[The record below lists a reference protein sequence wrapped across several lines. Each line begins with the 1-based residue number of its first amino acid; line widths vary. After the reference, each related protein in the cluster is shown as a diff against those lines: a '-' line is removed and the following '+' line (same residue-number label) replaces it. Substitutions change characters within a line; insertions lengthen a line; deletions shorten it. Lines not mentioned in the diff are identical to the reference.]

1 MSKRATKGVPGTF
14 QQPVFCSPSA
24 QDFPA
29 DGILYPVA
37 RPAAWLQGGFRGQE
51 FRIKADLHAA
61 ATLRNHPSASTSDVA
76 RATTD
81 RFPDS
86 PRGKRMRICFS
97 LSLSLSLFASINSI
111 RQPGTVHDSSR
122 VMHMQSDCKILFSST
137 LCRVKKYHAFFFSI
151 RLRFHVFA
159 CKQRPDTRPGE
170 CLTREWNARG
180 ISALARADGG
190 GKKKFVYREGLI
202 GGVEFFRRD
211 SFASYRL
218 GKIVSIDGTAISGH
232 STLFPRNSCE
242 NSFVIRRPAY

>member
-1 MSKRATKGVPGTF
+1 MRRDDAFHGDPLPFHQGGTSENVDKVSKRATKGVPGTF
-14 QQPVFCSPSA
+14 EQPVFCSPSA

-97 LSLSLSLFASINSI
+97 LSLSFSFCLYKLNPPARDRARFIAS
-111 RQPGTVHDSSR
+111 
-122 VMHMQSDCKILFSST
+122 
-137 LCRVKKYHAFFFSI
+137 
-151 RLRFHVFA
+151 
-159 CKQRPDTRPGE
+159 
-170 CLTREWNARG
+170 NAY
-180 ISALARADGG
+180 A
-190 GKKKFVYREGLI
+190 K
-202 GGVEFFRRD
+202 
-211 SFASYRL
+211 
-218 GKIVSIDGTAISGH
+218 
-232 STLFPRNSCE
+232 
-242 NSFVIRRPAY
+242 